1 MDQHLNLYLDLEPGE
16 LADLEVVAK
25 ASLAFAEAVREIA
38 YIVDPSLIIR
48 LELESGTE
56 GSLSLNSVVRYV
68 KQQVSDPVTRKIIVI
83 AILAWFAK
91 ETGSAILS
99 IGVNDLVAHETSIS
113 EQDAQRIAEKVEEIL
128 EKKVG
133 AKQVQGVF
141 REVQKDK
148 SITGVGVST
157 EKGARPRS
165 VVPREQ
171 FPERSQAEEDNVQEG
186 EPRNHSE
193 RMILTL
199 ISPVL
204 QNNKNKWRF
213 LSKDGNI
220 YAGIKDEKFLNSVLS
235 GQSDL
240 KMRSGIILIA
250 DVEITERKKDG
261 VWQITER
268 NVSNVAEIRTE
279 DDINDLFSSE

>member
-1 MDQHLNLYLDLEPGE
+1 MDQHINLYLDLEPGE
-16 LADLEVVAK
+16 LADLEVVAR
-25 ASLAFAEAVREIA
+25 ASLAFAGAVREIA
-38 YIVDPSLIIR
+38 YIVDPSLVIR

-56 GSLSLNSVVRYV
+56 GSLSLNSVIRFVR
-68 KQQVSDPVTRKIIVI
+68 QQVSDPVTRKVIIIGIVM
-83 AILAWFAK
+83 WFAK
-91 ETGSAILS
+91 ETGSALL
-99 IGVNDLVAHETSIS
+99 GVAVNDLIAHETTIS
-113 EQDAQRIAEKVEEIL
+113 EQDAQRIAEKVQEL
-128 EKKVG
+128 LDKKVA
-133 AKQVQGVF
+133 AKPVQ
-141 REVQKDK
+141 EVYKELQKDK
-148 SITGVGVST
+148 SIKGVGVST

-171 FPERSQAEEDNVQEG
+171 FPERSQAEAEDVQEG
-186 EPRNHSE
+186 EPRNHTE

-220 YAGIKDEKFLNSVLS
+220 NAGIKDEKFLNSILS

-261 VWQITER
+261 VWQVTER
-268 NVSNVAEIRTE
+268 NVSNVVEIRTE